1 MNEIKNV
8 QRNGNR
14 YRKLNTS
21 MRRKLAGL
29 FVFAVLALICLLIRV
44 SYISATRGEGY
55 TRQVLA
61 NSQSQYASVAM
72 AYKRGDITDRNGVV
86 LATSEKRYNVILDC
100 SVVNSN
106 EEYLEPTVAALRDIL
121 GIDEADVRR
130 TLTDEKTRSSQY
142 QVVKKEISVS
152 EKQKYERYRAGASD
166 QSLDSEER
174 RQRYN
179 TRGVWFEE
187 EYVRVYPMHSLA
199 SGVIGFVYD
208 RDQAD
213 WGIEGYYN
221 NTLCGVDGRKY
232 GYWGSD
238 TEIEQTIVEPENG
251 ESLRL
256 SLDSTIQK
264 ISEEVIDR
272 FEAQYKNGPY
282 SDSEAAKH
290 VGVIVMDPSNGA
302 VLAMAGSGRY
312 DLNDPRNLSDLYSEA
327 ELESMNSEQ
336 KVAAMESRWRNFCIS
351 DAYEPGSVFKPV
363 TVSSALQC
371 GAIHENDTFVCDG
384 YETVAGVRIKCANTE
399 GHGEESVLDVIR
411 NSCNDGLMQIS
422 SLMGVDSFCRYQ
434 KMFGF
439 GSRTGI
445 DLAGEASGI
454 IGHADTM
461 GSVDLATASFGQ
473 GFTCTMIQEITAL
486 SAVINGGYYYRPH
499 VASAVLDDRGSVVRS
514 YDSQLMSQIISGDV
528 SDALRSFMRAS
539 VEDGTSK
546 YAKVDGYSMGGK
558 TGTAQ
563 KIPRGN
569 GKYLVSFIGFAPY
582 ENPQVV
588 IYCIVDEPNVE
599 EQADSRYPQWI
610 ARDILQQILPYMGI
624 YPDEASDPSNPYL
637 SMDIGTP
644 AGGTETDTDTA
655 ADTNVPEPQGTGNA
669 SQTAGGNTQ
678 EENGFTNEE
687 AGVTEE

>member
-1 MNEIKNV
+1 
-8 QRNGNR
+8 
-14 YRKLNTS
+14 

-61 NSQSQYASVAM
+61 SSQSQYASSTM

-100 SVVNSN
+100 SIVNSN
-106 EEYLEPTVAALRDIL
+106 EEYAEPTIAALRDIL
-121 GIDEADVRR
+121 GIDETDVRR
-130 TLTDEKTRSSQY
+130 RLYDEKTRNSQY
-142 QVVKKEISVS
+142 QVVKKGISVS
-152 EKQKYERYRAGASD
+152 DKRKFDSYRAGSSD
-166 QSLDSEER
+166 QSLEAEER
-174 RQRYN
+174 TRRYN

-187 EYVRVYPMHSLA
+187 EYVRTYPLYSLA
-199 SGVIGFVYD
+199 SCVIGFVYD

-238 TEIEQTIVEPENG
+238 TEIEQTIVEPVDG
-251 ESLRL
+251 QSVRL

-264 ISEEVIDR
+264 TAEEVIDR
-272 FEAQYKNGPY
+272 FEAQYRNGPF
-282 SDSEAAKH
+282 SDNEAAKH
-290 VGVIVMDPSNGA
+290 VGVVVMDPNNGA
-302 VLAMAGSGRY
+302 VLAMAASGRY
-312 DLNDPRNLSDLYSEA
+312 NLNDPRNLSDIYSVS
-327 ELESMNSEQ
+327 ELENMNSEQ
-336 KVAAMESRWRNFCIS
+336 KVTAMERRWRNFCIS
-351 DAYEPGSVFKPV
+351 DTYEPGSVFKPV
-363 TVSSALQC
+363 TVSSALEC
-371 GAIHENDTFVCDG
+371 GALHEGDGFVCDG
-384 YETVAGVRIKCANTE
+384 YETVAGIRIKCANTE

-439 GSRTGI
+439 GRRTGI

-454 IGHADTM
+454 VGHADTM

-473 GFTCTMIQEITAL
+473 GFTCTMIQEISAF
-486 SAVINGGYYYRPH
+486 SAVVNGGYYYRPH
-499 VASAVLDDRGSVVRS
+499 VAGSILDSRGSVVRN
-514 YDSQLMSQIISGDV
+514 YDSQLMSQIISSDV
-528 SDALRSFMRAS
+528 SDMLRSYMKAS

-599 EQADSRYPQWI
+599 EQADNRYAQWI

-637 SMDIGTP
+637 AFDIGSPT
-644 AGGTETDTDTA
+644 GETEMDADTA
-655 ADTNVPEPQGTGNA
+655 ADTNVPEPQGSENA

-678 EENGFTNEE
+678 EEDGYTNEE